1 MGIACDVIVILILA
15 GSVYRGYKKGI
26 VDIGFKLVAFIV
38 SILVALILY
47 SPITNL
53 IIYNTDID
61 EKIEDAIVRNR
72 DENTENSEEDE
83 SSYVTK
89 ATKEVTKNVQNSIAE
104 STAKPIARKAI
115 ALGVM
120 VILFIFSRIILMVLK
135 IFTDIVT
142 KIPVIKQLNEVA
154 GLAYGLLVGLI
165 IIYAIFA
172 IIFFLISIGG
182 NINISEF
189 IGKTIITKFFYD
201 NNLILKFLIK

>member
-115 ALGVM
+115 ALGVV
-120 VILFIFSRIILMVLK
+120 VILFICSRIILMVLK

-182 NINISEF
+182 NINIGEF